1 MTIHLAAGAPKSNP
15 WGVLYD
21 VLRDKPFMTV
31 PLVIQLIGTSQMTA
45 AIITVLRTSTSATFE
60 INRTP
65 NQWLTDESGH
75 RVPLAVV
82 VFLWRLSGIGVWQ
95 RRLCAWLNGL
105 AATTTIILQFAT
117 AFFHLGKPNRF
128 LLN

>member
-1 MTIHLAAGAPKSNP
+1 
-15 WGVLYD
+15 
-21 VLRDKPFMTV
+21 MTV
-31 PLVIQLIGTSQMTA
+31 LLVIQLIGTSQMTA

-82 VFLWRLSGIGVWQ
+82 AFLWRLSAIGVWQ
-95 RRLCAWLNGL
+95 RRLCAWWVALTLNGL

-117 AFFHLGKPNRF
+117 AFFHLGKPN
-128 LLN
+128 